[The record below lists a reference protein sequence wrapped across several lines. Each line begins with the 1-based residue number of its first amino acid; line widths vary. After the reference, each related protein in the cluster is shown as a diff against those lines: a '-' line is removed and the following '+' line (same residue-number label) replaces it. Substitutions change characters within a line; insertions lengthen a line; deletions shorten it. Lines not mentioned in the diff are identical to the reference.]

1 MPIFAEL
8 VNIRNNVK
16 ALSKNKSDNKLLQSI
31 VLGLQDRKGLDIAV
45 LDLTKIT
52 DASFDY
58 FVIAHGTSKV
68 QTGALAESV
77 LEKVRDVVEI
87 KPFHKEG
94 FMNAEWILLDYGHIL
109 VHVFQEDTR
118 HFYNLEQLWADAK
131 TQIINE

>member
-1 MPIFAEL
+1 MKSF
-8 VNIRNNVK
+8 
-16 ALSKNKSDNKLLQSI
+16 SKNKSDNKLLQSI
-31 VLGLQDRKGLDIAV
+31 VLGLQDRKGLEV
-45 LDLTKIT
+45 TLLDLTKIA

-68 QTGALAESV
+68 QTAALAESV
-77 LEKVRDVVEI
+77 LEKVRDDIHI

-94 FMNAEWILLDYGHIL
+94 FMNSEWILLDYGHIL

-118 HFYNLEQLWADAK
+118 HFYKLEQLWADAK